1 VLQEDFPPQPLSTLK
16 TTTVENAV
24 DSKWLEWA
32 QKLQAIA
39 QNGLTYS
46 ENPFDIE
53 RFKAV
58 QAIAAEIMATHTNV
72 EHNYVLDLFA
82 REVGYATPKVDVR
95 GAVFRENT
103 ILLVK
108 ERVDG
113 CWTLPGGWADVGES
127 PSEVT
132 VKEVYE
138 ESGYQTRAVKLIA
151 VYDRDKQGHPP
162 FPHYVYKL
170 FFLCELLSGFPTP
183 SIETEEVGF
192 FPEDGIPQLSLG
204 RVTPAQI
211 SRAFNHYR
219 HPDLPTDFD

>member
-1 VLQEDFPPQPLSTLK
+1 MET
-16 TTTVENAV
+16 
-24 DSKWLEWA
+24 KWLEWA

-39 QNGLTYS
+39 QSGLTYS
-46 ENPFDIE
+46 EGVYDIE
-53 RFKAV
+53 RYK
-58 QAIAAEIMATHTNV
+58 QLRAIATEIMANYSNV
-72 EHNYVLDLFA
+72 EHTYVLDLFS

-95 GAVFRENT
+95 GAIFRDDT

-127 PSEVT
+127 PSEAV

-138 ESGYQTRAVKLIA
+138 ESGYQARAIKLLA
-151 VYDRDKQGHPP
+151 VYDRNKQGHPP
-162 FPHYVYKL
+162 LPFYVYKL
-170 FFLCELLSGFPTP
+170 FFHCELIGGSPSS

-192 FPEDGIPQLSLG
+192 FPEGALPELSLG

-211 SRAFNHYR
+211 NRLFQHYR
-219 HPDLPTDFD
+219 QPDLPTDFD